1 MNNTLG
7 ENISRHRKMTKLT
20 QEELAE
26 RMNVSSQAVSKWEN
40 DLSLPDIETIQR
52 LAMLFGCTIDELVNG
67 AMNAPT
73 LKSSDPDEVDR
84 RTLTIKVD
92 KDGSDPVSVNVRF
105 PVVLIKR
112 AAESGTLKSLI
123 GDDEEIV
130 RQILPMI
137 HEGAVGVLADVNT
150 VDTKC
155 IVAVEDY
162 EG

>member
-92 KDGSDPVSVNVRF
+92 KDGSDPVSVSVRF

-150 VDTKC
+150 VDTKV